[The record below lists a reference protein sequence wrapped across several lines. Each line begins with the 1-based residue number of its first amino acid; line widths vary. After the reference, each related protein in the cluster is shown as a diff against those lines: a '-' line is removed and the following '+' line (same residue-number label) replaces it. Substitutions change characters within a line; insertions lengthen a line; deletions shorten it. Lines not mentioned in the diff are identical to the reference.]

1 MTHEKLFN
9 SRARR
14 GANTTV
20 DGASMISFNAFIFNL
35 GIRDVLIRE
44 FRHA

>member
-1 MTHEKLFN
+1 MTHKKLVN
-9 SRARR
+9 LRARR
-14 GANTTV
+14 GANTAV
-20 DGASMISFNAFIFNL
+20 DGASMISFNAFVFNL